1 MSISIDDFSDPAFDV
16 KAWVNRAAAGYVDER
31 PRAFDSALFAS
42 SSPERRSL
50 TSPPSAA
57 RERRC
62 PSQDPEHV
70 EKHLAEVEMKLQ
82 LMAEDISLALEEQSV
97 SGLRRIPRAVAEID
111 RVEHDTKSLQSR
123 IQGILRR
130 LDDAEGAS
138 RDSVRTLASVDK
150 VKARMEHAR
159 ETLANAA
166 GLAELSRPR
175 RRRGDGDGDTSRRR
189 RPCAR
194 SSVGRRPSSRT
205 RPARRSFR
213 KRVETP
219 ETRAGSPRSPRAT
232 PPPRARRFTR
242 SKDSNRVRATRDARG
257 RALLRE

>member
-166 GLAELSRPR
+166 GLAELVASVDAVAATGDVRPSP
-175 RRRGDGDGDTSRRR
+175 TSW
-189 RPCAR
+189 RPCAAACA
-194 SSVGRRPSSRT
+194 SWATSPSSRT
-205 RPARRSFR
+205 RP
-213 KRVETP
+213 
-219 ETRAGSPRSPRAT
+219 RA
-232 PPPRARRFTR
+232 
-242 SKDSNRVRATRDARG
+242 SKF
-257 RALLRE
+257 